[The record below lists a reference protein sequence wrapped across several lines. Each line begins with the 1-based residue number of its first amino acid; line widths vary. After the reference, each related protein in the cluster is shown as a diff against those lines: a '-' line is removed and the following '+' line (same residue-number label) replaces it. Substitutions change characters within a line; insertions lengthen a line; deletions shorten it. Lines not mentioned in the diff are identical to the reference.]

1 MKLESKMLS
10 QYGSMSNEHVLGGLQ
25 NECWPISDT
34 LSSFPING
42 FAKAVWH
49 LQTATEYKAEVHN
62 FWESGYFTS
71 FMGNVSPTQKAI
83 FDGKRHLMI

>member
-1 MKLESKMLS
+1 MPSEAKMLS
-10 QYGSMSNEHVLGGLQ
+10 QYGSMYYEARSPKPVLANIWHL
-25 NECWPISDT
+25 T

-42 FAKAVWH
+42 FAKALWH

-71 FMGNVSPTQKAI
+71 FMGNVSPTQKAM
-83 FDGKRHLMI
+83 FEGKRHLMI